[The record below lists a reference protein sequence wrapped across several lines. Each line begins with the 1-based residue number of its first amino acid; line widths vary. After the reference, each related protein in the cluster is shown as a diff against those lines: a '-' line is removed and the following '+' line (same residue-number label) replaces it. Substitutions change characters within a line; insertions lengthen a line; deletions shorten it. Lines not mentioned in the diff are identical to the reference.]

1 MFGIKTKIKTF
12 LGTFCLTKDYM
23 YGRYLFNFY
32 NNSNSISKRNFLCNH
47 HFYVQPSEKSKAA
60 QIAKLIDKVEI
71 CPVQNNTFF
80 YSIDCFKIGRAH
92 V

>member
-1 MFGIKTKIKTF
+1 MEGI
-12 LGTFCLTKDYM
+12 
-23 YGRYLFNFY
+23 YLIF
-32 NNSNSISKRNFLCNH
+32 IITAIQLVKRNFLCNH

-80 YSIDCFKIGRAH
+80 IL
-92 V
+92 